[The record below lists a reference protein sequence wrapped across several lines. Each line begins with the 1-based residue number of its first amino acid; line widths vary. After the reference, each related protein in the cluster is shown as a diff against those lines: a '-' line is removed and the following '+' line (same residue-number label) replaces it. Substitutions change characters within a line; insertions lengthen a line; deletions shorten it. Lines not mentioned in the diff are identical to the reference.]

1 MDNLNILAVAGL
13 CETEIGT
20 VHRVPSIAILIPL
33 ETVVS
38 SANSATGVPTRAAN
52 NGIAVSDAVL
62 TWAEVL
68 FFSDFIFAIT
78 IEMGFRGDVTSPDVK
93 IFETTGFE
101 FVPFLWFITSGDE
114 GLCDGGFGGEGGDK
128 HEDGEDESEKEEDVV
143 IHE

>member
-1 MDNLNILAVAGL
+1 MDNLNDILAVVGL
-13 CETEIGT
+13 CETETGT
-20 VHRVPSIAILIPL
+20 VHRVPSLHIAILIPL

-38 SANSATGVPTRAAN
+38 SANSATGVPRRAAL

-68 FFSDFIFAIT
+68 FFSVFIFAIT
-78 IEMGFRGDVTSPDVK
+78 IETGFRGDVTSPVVK
-93 IFETTGFE
+93 IAETAGFE
-101 FVPFLWFITSGDE
+101 FIAGAGGDE